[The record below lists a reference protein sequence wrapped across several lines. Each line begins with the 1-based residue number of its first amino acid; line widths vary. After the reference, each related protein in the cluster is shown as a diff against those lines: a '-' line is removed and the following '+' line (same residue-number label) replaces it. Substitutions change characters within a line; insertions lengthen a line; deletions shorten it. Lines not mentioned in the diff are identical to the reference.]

1 MDDVCI
7 QEEVQITIPCK
18 LKIVSLLATIR
29 CQKFSVI
36 SKKSCSVQNRFNF
49 TSILIGDRIQFF
61 FHVYGWN
68 KRQIKNLGI
77 IVAINLDAPNY

>member
-29 CQKFSVI
+29 CQKTFQS
-36 SKKSCSVQNRFNF
+36 SAKKVVQFR
-49 TSILIGDRIQFF
+49 TGLILHQF
-61 FHVYGWN
+61 
-68 KRQIKNLGI
+68 
-77 IVAINLDAPNY
+77 